1 MNIIQ
6 ATPSIHEA
14 KRIVS
19 FKSIARPEQKER
31 IFQPSPSVIV
41 TLGKSV
47 SEPLIYNKDGFIE
60 SATNSVDDAMNA
72 SDKVSKKA
80 IQDENTRMAASIS
93 ANSPYAYA
101 VAQLYVNTGAVSDVV
116 AKMLPKAIAG
126 IQPVSPISSYGTT
139 LQLAH

>member
-6 ATPSIHEA
+6 ATPSINESW
-14 KRIVS
+14 RITS
-19 FKSIARPEQKER
+19 FKSIDRPEQKER
-31 IFQPSPSVIV
+31 ILQPSPSVIV

-47 SEPLIYNKDGFIE
+47 SDPLIYNKDGFIG
-60 SATNSVDDAMNA
+60 SVDSVDDGMNA
-72 SDKVSKKA
+72 SDKVTKQV
-80 IQDENTRMAASIS
+80 IQDQNARMAASIS

-101 VAQLYVNTGAVSDVV
+101 VAQLYVNTGTASETV

-126 IQPVSPISSYGTT
+126 IQPVSPISTYGTT